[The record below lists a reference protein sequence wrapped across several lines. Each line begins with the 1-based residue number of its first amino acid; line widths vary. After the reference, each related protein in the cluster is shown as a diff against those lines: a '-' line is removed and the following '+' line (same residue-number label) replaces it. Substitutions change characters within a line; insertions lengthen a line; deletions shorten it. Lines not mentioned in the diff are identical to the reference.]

1 MCRLYPFSSDKDRA
15 SSVATAPS
23 AGVEVERR
31 SLSASSEESGSGS
44 WAQIAPEDDPQ
55 EETTSSFIQLSEGS
69 VFQ

>member
-1 MCRLYPFSSDKDRA
+1 MYPLSPLNSDKDRA
-15 SSVATAPS
+15 S

-31 SLSASSEESGSGS
+31 SFSASSEESGSGS

-69 VFQ
+69 VLQ

>member
-1 MCRLYPFSSDKDRA
+1 VCPLSPLNSDKDRA
-15 SSVATAPS
+15 SSVAS

-69 VFQ
+69 VCQ

>member
-1 MCRLYPFSSDKDRA
+1 M
-15 SSVATAPS
+15 ATAPS
-23 AGVEVERR
+23 ADVEVERR
-31 SLSASSEESGSGS
+31 SFSASSEESGSGS

>member
-1 MCRLYPFSSDKDRA
+1 MYPLSPLNSDKDRA
-15 SSVATAPS
+15 SSVAS

-31 SLSASSEESGSGS
+31 SFSASSEESGSGS